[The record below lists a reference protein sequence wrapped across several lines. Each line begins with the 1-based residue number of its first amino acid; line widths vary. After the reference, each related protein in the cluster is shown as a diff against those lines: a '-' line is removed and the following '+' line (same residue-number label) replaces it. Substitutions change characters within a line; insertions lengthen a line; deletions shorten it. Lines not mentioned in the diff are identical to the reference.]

1 MTSKV
6 ITDSEERKQSIQDF
20 LPDVVAGKTKP
31 SGQVTGNTKEQ
42 LKDFLGAEDV
52 SGESNVTGKGS
63 KETEDS
69 IDTND
74 TGITKIPETTVQTE
88 PEEPTVQAAPKRISG
103 KQRKVSLEEYRET
116 FLTVPKIEDRKPV
129 FVSRDSRD
137 RLDEIA
143 RRLGGRGM
151 SVSGLIEN
159 LVLHHLEI
167 YREDLEA
174 WKKL

>member
-1 MTSKV
+1 MNSKA
-6 ITDSEERKQSIQDF
+6 IADSEERKQALQDF

-42 LKDFLGAEDV
+42 LKDFLRAEDV
-52 SGESNVTGKGS
+52 SGKSNVTGKGS
-63 KETEDS
+63 KETVDS
-69 IDTND
+69 IDTKD
-74 TGITKIPETTVQTE
+74 TGITKIPEEAVHTE
-88 PEEPTVQAAPKRISG
+88 PEEPVVSTVPKRTSS
-103 KQRKVSLEEYRET
+103 KQRKESLEEYRET

-129 FVSRDSRD
+129 FVSCDSRD

-159 LVLHHLEI
+159 LVRHHLQL
-167 YREDLEA
+167 YYEDIES

>member
-6 ITDSEERKQSIQDF
+6 IADSEERKQAIQDF

-31 SGQVTGNTKEQ
+31 SGQGTVDTKEQ
-42 LKDFLGAEDV
+42 LKDFLRAEDV

-63 KETEDS
+63 KKTVDS
-69 IDTND
+69 IDTKD
-74 TGITKIPETTVQTE
+74 TGITKIPEATVHTE
-88 PEEPTVQAAPKRISG
+88 PEEPVVSTVAKRVSG
-103 KQRKVSLEEYRET
+103 KQRKESLEEYRET

-129 FVSRDSRD
+129 FVSCDSRD

-159 LVLHHLEI
+159 LVRHHLEI
-167 YREDLEA
+167 YREDLDG